1 MKVLCLSMSF
11 CLIFWSAIGC
21 SRNIFFGVNG
31 LFLNEAVLDLVM
43 IPSRLL
49 VRLLCRIGLF
59 TGVLKPLSSFYFGL
73 LASSVGH
80 E

>member
-1 MKVLCLSMSF
+1 M
-11 CLIFWSAIGC
+11 
-21 SRNIFFGVNG
+21 GVNG
-31 LFLNEAVLDLVM
+31 LFLNGAVLDLVM

-49 VRLLCRIGLF
+49 VRIWCRIVLF
-59 TGVLKPLSSFYFGL
+59 PGVLELLLSVYPGL